1 MKRVLLLFSIV
12 FAAFLL
18 PQKAS
23 AQYFDHM
30 SLGVGLG
37 TDGVSLH
44 AGFPIGDFVGLR
56 VGGNWVPG
64 IGFNGV
70 GKFNVSSDGK
80 TSGKQQD
87 VQYQAQIL
95 LGGGDLLADIYP
107 GRKTNFRFTVGFGAG
122 PKRLARV
129 YNREPFLDPEDWGTS
144 GLLVGKTFITTDDK
158 GVVNADVNVNAFR
171 PYVGI
176 GVGRPVPD
184 KRVAFSFDFGVY
196 FTGGWQIWTEGRNTE
211 SFTNEYIR
219 LTSASVDNKDN
230 GLIDTLGNIPVYPV
244 LRFRVNIK
252 LF

>member
-1 MKRVLLLFSIV
+1 MKRVLLLFSV
-12 FAAFLL
+12 AFAAFLL

-30 SLGVGLG
+30 ALGVGLG

-80 TSGKQQD
+80 TSGQQKE
-87 VQYQAQIL
+87 VPYQAQIL
-95 LGGGDLLADIYP
+95 MGGGDLLADIYP

-129 YNREPFLDPEDWGTS
+129 YNREPFL
-144 GLLVGKTFITTDDK
+144 VGKTFITTDK
-158 GVVNADVNVNAFR
+158 NGVVNADLNVNAFR

-176 GVGRPVPD
+176 GVGRPVPN
-184 KRVAFSFDFGVY
+184 KRVGFSFDFGVY
-196 FTGGWQIWTEGRNTE
+196 FTGGWQVWTTGRNTE

-230 GLIDTLGNIPVYPV
+230 GVIDVLGNIPVYPV
-244 LRFRVNIK
+244 LRFRVNVK